1 MTVPVNRF
9 EAEITRINNIAGFGN
24 NSATAI
30 ASQLEYIGDYS
41 MALNPLVSSHR
52 GRPVG
57 AHNNS
62 TTRDL
67 SGFEHV
73 KGTAGRRRC
82 GKCNGVGHNSR
93 TCTFVPASS

>member
-1 MTVPVNRF
+1 LTVPINRF

-24 NSATAI
+24 NSAIAI

-52 GRPVG
+52 GRPDG

-62 TTRDL
+62 TTRNL
-67 SGFEHV
+67 SGFEHNQV
-73 KGTAGRRRC
+73 ESG
-82 GKCNGVGHNSR
+82 SL
-93 TCTFVPASS
+93 F